1 MQGAL
6 LCAFTILNTGVELIM
21 GESFIQ
27 SLFAER
33 LGGKNFGKETKI
45 YKFEKIKRA
54 KRAALAANPGVEL
67 IDLGVG
73 EPDEMAFPGVV
84 DALRIEAGKPENR
97 GYADNGIQEFKD
109 AAVRYM
115 EMVYGVEG
123 LDPLSEVLHSIGS
136 KPALAMFPSV
146 FINQGDVTLMTVPGY
161 PVIATHTRWYGGEVF
176 NLPLLEENDFLPDL
190 DSIPA
195 DIKKRARLLYLN
207 YPNNPTGAVAT
218 IDFFKK
224 VVEFAKANNIIV
236 IQDAAYGALTYN
248 GTPLSFLSIPGAK
261 EVGVEIH
268 SMSKAFNMTGWRL
281 AFVVGNPLVVAGF
294 ANVKDNYDSGQFIA
308 VQKAGIYALE
318 HPEITDE
325 ICRKYKRRL
334 DLLVDALNSVGF
346 SARQPKGSFYLY
358 VKAPKGIKGGR
369 RFDAAEDFSEFL
381 ITEKL
386 ISTVP
391 WDDAGSFIRFS
402 ATFIAKDEDDEKMVI
417 SEVKKRLSELSLDF

>member
-1 MQGAL
+1 M
-6 LCAFTILNTGVELIM
+6 E
-21 GESFIQ
+21 ESFIQ
-27 SLFAER
+27 TLFAER
-33 LGGKNFGKETKI
+33 LGGKNFGKDTKI

-54 KRAALAANPGVEL
+54 KRAAIAAHPGVEL

-84 DALRIEAGKPENR
+84 DSLRVEAGKPENR

-115 EMVYGVEG
+115 DTVYGVKG
-123 LDPLSEVLHSIGS
+123 LDPVTEVLHSIGS

-146 FINQGDVTLMTVPGY
+146 FINPGDITLMTVPGY
-161 PVIATHTRWYGGEVF
+161 PVIATHTRWYGGDVHS
-176 NLPLLEENDFLPDL
+176 LPLLEENNFLPDL
-190 DSIPA
+190 DAIPA
-195 DIKKRARLLYLN
+195 DMRKRAKLLYLN

-218 IDFFKK
+218 VEFFKK
-224 VVEFAKANNIIV
+224 VIEFAKANNIIV
-236 IQDAAYGALTYN
+236 VHDAAYGALTYN
-248 GTPLSFLSIPGAK
+248 GKPFSFLSVQGAK

-281 AFVVGNPLVVAGF
+281 AFVTGNPLVVAGF

-308 VQKAGIYALE
+308 IQKAGVYALE
-318 HPEITDE
+318 HPNITEE

-369 RFDAAEDFSEFL
+369 RFAAAEDFSEFL

-402 ATFIAKDEDDEKMVI
+402 ATFIAKGEQDEQRVI
-417 SEVKKRLSELSLDF
+417 SEVKKRLSGLNLEF

>member
-1 MQGAL
+1 
-6 LCAFTILNTGVELIM
+6 M

-54 KRAALAANPGVEL
+54 KRAAIAAHPGVEL

-84 DALRIEAGKPENR
+84 DTLRVEAGKPENR

-115 EMVYGVEG
+115 DRIYGIKG
-123 LDPLSEVLHSIGS
+123 LDPATEVLHSIGS

-146 FINQGDVTLMTVPGY
+146 FINPGDVTLMTAPGY
-161 PVIATHTRWYGGEVF
+161 PVIATHTRWYGGEVHS
-176 NLPLLEENDFLPDL
+176 LPLLEENNFLPDL
-190 DSIPA
+190 ESIPE
-195 DIKKRARLLYLN
+195 DIRKRAKLLYLN

-218 IDFFKK
+218 VDFFKK
-224 VVEFAKANNIIV
+224 VIEFAKANNIIV
-236 IQDAAYGALTYN
+236 VQDAAYGALTYN
-248 GTPLSFLSIPGAK
+248 GKPFSFLSVPGAK

-281 AFVVGNPLVVAGF
+281 AFVTGNPLVVAGF

-308 VQKAGIYALE
+308 IQKAGIYALE
-318 HPEITDE
+318 HPDITEE
-325 ICRKYKRRL
+325 ICGKYKRRL
-334 DLLVDALNSVGF
+334 DLLVDALNSLGF

-358 VKAPKGIKGGR
+358 VKAPRGIKGGR
-369 RFDAAEDFSEFL
+369 RFTTAEDFSEFL

-402 ATFIAKDEDDEKMVI
+402 ATFIANGAADEKRVI
-417 SEVKKRLSELSLDF
+417 LEVRERLSELNLEF